1 MPSSIIPAQIRAA
14 RGLLSWSQ
22 EELAQAAKIGL
33 STLRDVETG
42 KRDPTEESSAALRS
56 ALEGAGVKFIDSN
69 GDGPG
74 VQLSRRRPYIIRKP
88 TKVTADKLNQAYDSM
103 LPFRV
108 SWRNQKVIVF
118 LPTSVLDDLDGT
130 DHRSDAQFLAA
141 FQRHEARILDRT
153 AQAIDAKPVDA
164 NGHLRLQAGDFF
176 D

>member
-14 RGLLSWSQ
+14 RGLLGWSQ
-22 EELAQAAKIGL
+22 EALAESAKVGL
-33 STLRDVETG
+33 STLRDLETG
-42 KRDPTEESSAALRS
+42 KREPTDETGAVLRS
-56 ALEGAGVKFIDSN
+56 ALEAAGVKFIDSN

-74 VQLSRRRPYIIRKP
+74 VQLARRRPYIIRKP
-88 TKVTADKLNQAYDSM
+88 TKVAADERESDGT

-118 LPTSVLDDLDGT
+118 LPTGILDNLDET
-130 DHRSDAQFLAA
+130 DHRSDAQFIAA

-153 AQAIDAKPVDA
+153 AKAIDEKRVDE
-164 NGHLRLQAGDFF
+164 NGHLRLRAGDFF